1 MPIDSDPPLD
11 LRVSVLGRFDV
22 VLADGRPL
30 RLTGRHAQALL
41 ALLVLTRRPRSRDA
55 IAADLWPDADGAC
68 TGSLRQA
75 LWLVRQALTSVGIA
89 PDRLLEIDPE
99 TIGVRLDARIDL
111 DLTAFEA
118 CLADGGCAVERA
130 VALYQGDLLEG
141 LGHDCFATERERL
154 ADRFEDALALVAER
168 ALTAGDLAAAR
179 LAADRLIARDPLRE
193 EAHAVLIAVH
203 GLVGSRSQIVRQYR
217 RLCDVLERELD
228 EAPLPETEAIY
239 RQALSR
245 AMGRSL
251 ERAAQIGPIRPPVR
265 ARGGSERPTPMVAIA
280 R

>member
-1 MPIDSDPPLD
+1 MPITSDPPIH
-11 LRVSVLGRFDV
+11 LRVSVLGRFEV
-22 VLADGRPL
+22 ILASGRPL

-118 CLADGGCAVERA
+118 CLADDGCAAERA

-168 ALTAGDLAAAR
+168 ALAADDLAGAR
-179 LAADRLIARDPLRE
+179 LAAERLLARDPLRE
-193 EAHAVLIAVH
+193 EAHSVLIAVH

-217 RLCDVLERELD
+217 RLRDVLERELG
-228 EAPLPETEAIY
+228 EPPLPETEAIY

-251 ERAAQIGPIRPPVR
+251 ERAAGIGPVR
-265 ARGGSERPTPMVAIA
+265 SGDAARRGARRPTPLVAIA